1 MTRILGFDLLFQLI
15 SLRRLVTDDDSK
27 IVNGATA
34 EANSW
39 PWIGMLFYNL
49 WTINDRR
56 YL

>member
-1 MTRILGFDLLFQLI
+1 MTEFGFN
-15 SLRRLVTDDDSK
+15 SYLRRLVTDDDSK

-49 WTINDRR
+49 WTINYRR